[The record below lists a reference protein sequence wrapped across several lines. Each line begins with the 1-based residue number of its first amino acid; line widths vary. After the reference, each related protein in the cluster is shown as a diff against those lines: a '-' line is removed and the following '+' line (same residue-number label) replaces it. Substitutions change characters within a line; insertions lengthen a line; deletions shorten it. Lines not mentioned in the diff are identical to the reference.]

1 MHSISHSSPFRLH
14 SAASI
19 TTLFKAYKKG
29 EHLEQVHACIIHYG
43 LEQDHFLVSLFI
55 SHAHSFLSTLSYA
68 LSIFTAFSPLPP
80 SSRTLIKSH
89 CQKKYFSHTL
99 STFAH
104 MKAHGAL
111 PNSFTYP
118 SIIKACPDMYKERE
132 VKSLHGSAF
141 CCDIDQDLYMGT
153 NLIDMYGKCEEI
165 ADAHKVFDGMFDKN
179 VVSWTVVLVRYVV
192 VGDVVE
198 AKKGVFDTMPEKN
211 VISFT
216 TMIDGYAKAGD
227 MATVRFLFDH
237 YVEKDVIA
245 WSTLISD

>member
-1 MHSISHSSPFRLH
+1 
-14 SAASI
+14 
-19 TTLFKAYKKG
+19 
-29 EHLEQVHACIIHYG
+29 
-43 LEQDHFLVSLFI
+43 
-55 SHAHSFLSTLSYA
+55 
-68 LSIFTAFSPLPP
+68 
-80 SSRTLIKSH
+80 
-89 CQKKYFSHTL
+89 
-99 STFAH
+99 

-132 VKSLHGSAF
+132 GKSLHGSAF

-165 ADAHKVFDGMFDKN
+165 ADAHKVFDGMSDKN

-192 VGDVVE
+192 GFVKVWDLND
-198 AKKGVFDTMPEKN
+198 ARGVFDTMPEKN

-227 MATVRFLFDH
+227 MATARFLFDH
-237 YVEKDVIA
+237 SVEKDVIA

>member
-165 ADAHKVFDGMFDKN
+165 ADAHKVFDGMSDKN
-179 VVSWTVVLVRYVV
+179 VVSWTVVLVR
-192 VGDVVE
+192 
-198 AKKGVFDTMPEKN
+198 GVFDTMPEKN

>member
-179 VVSWTVVLVRYVV
+179 VVSWTVVLVR
-192 VGDVVE
+192 
-198 AKKGVFDTMPEKN
+198 GVFDTMPEKN